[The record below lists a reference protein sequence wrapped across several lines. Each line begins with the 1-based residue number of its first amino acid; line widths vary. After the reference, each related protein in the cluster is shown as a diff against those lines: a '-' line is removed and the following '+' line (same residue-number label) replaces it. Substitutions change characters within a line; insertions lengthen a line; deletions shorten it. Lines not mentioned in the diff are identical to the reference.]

1 MKIPWPGNQCIFCL
15 MEGALSE
22 EHLIPKSLGGI
33 LTSEFVCSSCNSQLG
48 HAVEATVKSDPW
60 VILAAENLSQAIP
73 RLSKRLVGNQPHIG
87 YGGLGPLSGYIRDN
101 EFCVKSQ
108 TLNDGS
114 LIQPEGDARRSIA
127 KTLQRYGYGEESIR
141 IAIAKHDRA
150 QEGKRV
156 KLALGLEVVKGSIQ
170 KIEPDMSKWRLMDKL
185 VPVKI
190 AFEFLALHL
199 GTAIYDDV
207 LQLREVRRALL
218 THTLKADVMRVERL
232 FSNEDGSLFHGICF
246 EGNNPYARVQIRFF
260 GRLAFRVHFLHLR
273 VGEPRLAYT
282 HKLNTG
288 EEFLTQPNEVR
299 GAA

>member
-1 MKIPWPGNQCIFCL
+1 MKIPWPRNQCIFCL
-15 MEGALSE
+15 MEGSLSE
-22 EHLIPKSLGGI
+22 EHLILKSLGGI

-73 RLSKRLVGNQPHIG
+73 RLSKRLVGNQPLIG
-87 YGGLGPLSGYIRDN
+87 YGGLGPLSGYIRDK

-108 TLNDGS
+108 ILNDGS

-127 KTLQRYGYGEESIR
+127 KILQRCGYGEESIR
-141 IAIAKHDRA
+141 IALAKHDRA

-156 KLALGLEVVKGSIQ
+156 KLASGLEVVKGSIQ

-207 LQLREVRRALL
+207 SQLHEVRRALL
-218 THTLKADVMRVERL
+218 TRTLKVDVVRVERL

-246 EGNNPYARVQIRFF
+246 EGNNLYARVQIRFF
-260 GRLAFRVHFLHLR
+260 GRLAFRVHFLHLH
-273 VGEPRLAYT
+273 VGGPLFAYT
-282 HKLNTG
+282 HKLDTG
-288 EEFLTQPNEVR
+288 EEVLTQLNKTR
-299 GAA
+299 DAA